1 MVSVDTE
8 GKETKLCDGLPYA
21 RDATGRDLRA
31 HSKRAL
37 LVNSS
42 ILGKRV

>member
-1 MVSVDTE
+1 MSVDAK
-8 GKETKLCDGLPYA
+8 GKETELCDGLPRDVVEGGGEICA
-21 RDATGRDLRA
+21 RIP
-31 HSKRAL
+31 SAL

>member
-1 MVSVDTE
+1 MSVDAK
-8 GKETKLCDGLPYA
+8 GKETELCDGLPRDVVGGGGGEICA
-21 RDATGRDLRA
+21 RIP
-31 HSKRAL
+31 SAL